1 MNFKSIIN
9 VLISTVL
16 ISVAV
21 ICIINQEIISS
32 AVYLS
37 MSRCVKRIIP
47 SLFAMSVLSGIIQR
61 TGALEFLFS
70 KYGLNAGSLCCFIF
84 GNIGGYP
91 IGAKTVTDMVNQSRI
106 SKDIAE
112 RVICYSFS
120 CGPAFAISVS
130 YAVYGNTICGFAAF
144 ISILISNLILYLLYS
159 IRRDELNY
167 NRVNH
172 ENFSTKLIVECVL
185 NSTNAMLLIT
195 AMIAIFSVFS
205 EVLKI
210 YFPKIFVSVIP
221 SIFEISN
228 LITLNN
234 LSLPCFTSLLA
245 LGGLC
250 VLIQVSAIVNSSF
263 SLKRFYL
270 TRLIQIP
277 LASAVSL
284 IIDYLFGLSRYI
296 CAYKPNHI
304 YFSQSDSVIPLLCV
318 IAMIS
323 IVTVTKIKQRTA

>member
-1 MNFKSIIN
+1 L
-9 VLISTVL
+9 V
-16 ISVAV
+16 
-21 ICIINQEIISS
+21 
-32 AVYLS
+32 
-37 MSRCVKRIIP
+37 
-47 SLFAMSVLSGIIQR
+47 
-61 TGALEFLFS
+61 
-70 KYGLNAGSLCCFIF
+70 
-84 GNIGGYP
+84 
-91 IGAKTVTDMVNQSRI
+91 
-106 SKDIAE
+106 
-112 RVICYSFS
+112 
-120 CGPAFAISVS
+120 
-130 YAVYGNTICGFAAF
+130 
-144 ISILISNLILYLLYS
+144 
-159 IRRDELNY
+159 
-167 NRVNH
+167 
-172 ENFSTKLIVECVL
+172 VECVL
-185 NSTNAMLLIT
+185 NSTNAMFLIT

-221 SIFEISN
+221 SIFEISI
-228 LITLNN
+228 LISLYN
-234 LSLPCFTSLLA
+234 LSLPCFTSLLSF
-245 LGGLC
+245 GGLC
-250 VLIQVSAIVNSSF
+250 VLIQVSALVNSSF